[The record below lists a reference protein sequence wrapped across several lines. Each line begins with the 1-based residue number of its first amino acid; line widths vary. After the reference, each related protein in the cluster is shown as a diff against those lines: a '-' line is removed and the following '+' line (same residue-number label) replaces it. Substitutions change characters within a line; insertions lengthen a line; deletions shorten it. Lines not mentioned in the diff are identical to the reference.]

1 MNIIHV
7 LGIIWASCLLLMLT
21 LIFISKGLVWP
32 GAIFC
37 AMNVLFY
44 LLLIGW
50 AIVSSFV
57 WPLQFLLI
65 FLILPAFLY
74 QMLVLCRLLGF
85 MYYAHRKKLKWM

>member
-1 MNIIHV
+1 M
-7 LGIIWASCLLLMLT
+7 
-21 LIFISKGLVWP
+21 F
-32 GAIFC
+32 
-37 AMNVLFY
+37 FY

-50 AIVSSFV
+50 AVVSSFV

-85 MYYAHRKKLKWM
+85 MYYAHRKKLKCM